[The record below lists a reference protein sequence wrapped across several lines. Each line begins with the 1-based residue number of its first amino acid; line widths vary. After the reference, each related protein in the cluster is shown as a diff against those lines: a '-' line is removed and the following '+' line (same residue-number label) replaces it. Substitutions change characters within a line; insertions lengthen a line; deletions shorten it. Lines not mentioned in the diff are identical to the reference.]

1 MNAIDRTILEF
12 CGGEFRPLRP
22 LRGKIASGS
31 LYRHAG
37 RLIRLGWLQKEGSFY
52 RASEAGLRQL
62 AEAAS
67 GRQWDG
73 VERLYPPL
81 GLVPT
86 PAHRAM
92 IELILAA
99 VVTRQHGPRPDRHP
113 FFVCM
118 GRTLHWKTSL
128 GIFVCLALGLDPA
141 IHVVDCGSESGKS
154 LAFRRSGTGTLTFKR
169 ELLDAPFL
177 VLDEFSTADRSVR
190 ATLGIFLSGR
200 LVVPLENER
209 LTVRPVPLL
218 TLNPRDKATLEER
231 TGLSAP
237 QIRRGILADL
247 DAVPMPDLA
256 TTGERA
262 LEAARAR
269 PPLVL
274 PAPAADCQAF
284 HQAIVEL
291 TRSLLFP
298 AAHERVDVEVIVNLC
313 TGMTAFLPAPAAA
326 IAQVGH
332 ALGVLAETLG
342 WARPG
347 WVEPVT
353 RFSLEPA
360 GQLTRSSTEAPLPA
374 GPVGRVDA
382 SAAPEREPASPATLS
397 LQVPRPVGR
406 QAHVPDLSLSDPL
419 RARLIWFAV
428 ETGRPLDEA
437 LTRLLDFYLQ
447 WRRRKETLSTLEAIL
462 TLARELEV
470 AQVEVKALQGYLR
483 AEAALAQHNCTFED
497 VPEALR
503 LIELLGE
510 LPEPWDWP
518 QARAAMQAVA
528 AFLRA
533 GISADQVPPF
543 LARHRRFREL
553 GFDEET
559 AAGVAEALTRA
570 GATGERREAVL
581 REMMAFT
588 GSEVDRAAVE
598 DEHEQLRGELAT
610 LEAERVRLRRT
621 IKGLKTHL
629 EHLARDEAAAR
640 QRKEAID
647 AECAARASDL
657 AALRAL
663 RALLLRRTAAIDA
676 LWADLE
682 RLSRLRRFGR
692 TPDDAYATLLT
703 DQLRDKI
710 LDFLRQL
717 VEEARS
723 P

>member
-1 MNAIDRTILEF
+1 MNPSDRTILEF

-22 LRGKIASGS
+22 LRDKIASGS

-37 RLIRLGWLQKEGSFY
+37 RLVRLGWLQKEGSFY
-52 RASEAGLRQL
+52 RATEAGLRQL
-62 AEAAS
+62 AEAQS
-67 GRQWDG
+67 GRKWDG
-73 VERLYPPL
+73 VEQIYPPL

-86 PAHRAM
+86 PVHRAM

-99 VVTRQHGPRPDRHP
+99 VVARQHGPRPDRHP
-113 FFVCM
+113 FFVCV
-118 GRTLHWKTSL
+118 GGTLHWKTSM
-128 GIFVCLALGLDPA
+128 GIFLCHALALDPA
-141 IHVVDCGSESGKS
+141 LHVVDCGSETGKS
-154 LAFRRSGTGTLTFKR
+154 LSFRRSGTGTLTFKR

-177 VLDEFSTADRSVR
+177 VLDEFLTADPSVR
-190 ATLGIFLSGR
+190 PTLGIFLSGR

-237 QIRRGILADL
+237 QIRRGLLADL
-247 DAVPMPDLA
+247 DAVSMPDLA

-269 PPLVL
+269 PPLAL
-274 PAPAADCQAF
+274 SAPAADCQAF

-291 TRSLLFP
+291 TRSLLLP

-347 WVEPVT
+347 WIEPVT
-353 RFSLEPA
+353 GFSLEPA

-382 SAAPEREPASPATLS
+382 SAAPEREPAPPATLS

-470 AQVEVKALQGYLR
+470 AQVEVKALHGYLR
-483 AEAALAQHNCTFED
+483 AQAALAQHNCTFED
-497 VPEALR
+497 VPESLR

-510 LPEPWDWP
+510 LPEAWDWP

-528 AFLRA
+528 ALLRA

-543 LARHRRFREL
+543 LARHQRLREL

-559 AAGVAEALTRA
+559 AEGVAAALTQA

-581 REMMAFT
+581 RAMVAFAESQADHAE
-588 GSEVDRAAVE
+588 GERERQQLQAEVAA
-598 DEHEQLRGELAT
+598 
-610 LEAERVRLRRT
+610 LEVARVRLRRT
-621 IKGLKTHL
+621 VKGVKTYL
-629 EHLARDEAAAR
+629 EYLARAQAAAR
-640 QRKEAID
+640 QRKEALE
-647 AECAARASDL
+647 AACAARASDL

-663 RALLLRRTAAIDA
+663 RALLLRRTPSIDA

-682 RLSRLRRFGR
+682 RLSRLRRLGR

>member
-1 MNAIDRTILEF
+1 MNPIDRAILEF
-12 CGGEFRPLRP
+12 CQDDFRPLKP
-22 LRGKIASGS
+22 LQERIPSATVYRHIKRLVRLAWLEKEGG
-31 LYRHAG
+31 LYRTTA
-37 RLIRLGWLQKEGSFY
+37 
-52 RASEAGLRQL
+52 AGLRQL
-62 AEAAS
+62 AEAQS

-73 VERLYPPL
+73 VEQIYPPL

-86 PAHRAM
+86 PVHRAM

-99 VVTRQHGPRPDRHP
+99 VVARQHGPRPDRHP
-113 FFVCM
+113 FFVCV
-118 GRTLHWKTSL
+118 GGTLHWKTSM
-128 GIFVCLALGLDPA
+128 GIFLCHALAIDPA
-141 IHVVDCGSESGKS
+141 LHVVDCGSETGKS
-154 LAFRRSGTGTLTFKR
+154 LSFRRSGTGTLTFKR

-177 VLDEFSTADRSVR
+177 VLDEFLTADPSVR
-190 ATLGIFLSGR
+190 VTLGIFLSGR

-262 LEAARAR
+262 LEAARAH
-269 PPLVL
+269 PPLAL
-274 PAPAADCQAF
+274 SAPAADCQAF

-291 TRSLLFP
+291 TRSLLLP

-347 WVEPVT
+347 WVEPVS

-374 GPVGRVDA
+374 GPVVRADA
-382 SAAPEREPASPATLS
+382 SAAPEREPAPPATLS

-470 AQVEVKALQGYLR
+470 AQVDAETLQGYLR
-483 AEAALAQHNCTFED
+483 AQAALAQYNCTFED
-497 VPEALR
+497 VPESLR

-528 AFLRA
+528 ALLRA
-533 GISADQVPPF
+533 GISADQAPPF
-543 LARHRRFREL
+543 LARHQRFREL

-559 AAGVAEALTRA
+559 AEGVAEALTRA

-581 REMMAFT
+581 RAMVALAESQADHAE
-588 GSEVDRAAVE
+588 GERERQQLQAEVAA
-598 DEHEQLRGELAT
+598 

-621 IKGLKTHL
+621 IKGVKTHL
-629 EHLARDEAAAR
+629 ERLTRAEAAAR
-640 QRKEAID
+640 QRKEALE
-647 AECAARASDL
+647 AACAARASDL

-663 RALLLRRTAAIDA
+663 RALLLRRTPSIDA

-692 TPDDAYATLLT
+692 TPDDAYATRLT
-703 DQLRDKI
+703 DQLREKL